1 MQGRP
6 RLTEQQKADKPKNK
20 VYPPVMCQHG
30 KRKYRCAECGG
41 IGLCEHGRQKDQC
54 AICRTG
60 TYFCIVTGKAKKDCR
75 HCKDIKEIV
84 KSIKKYDD
92 KRRQQNMSHSSVTLK
107 DLDHIRP
114 ISRRSAFADERLDMQ
129 YDSDLDFP
137 FQEVSSDEDESTFV
151 SAPGAAPGLAQGSAQ
166 GAFFLD
172 DVPNPTVFS
181 SHDNHDPE
189 NQGGRKRKKRIT
201 RRLRRKHNTKK
212 KNKMIKRKVTKLSR
226 KNKHK

>member
-6 RLTEQQKADKPKNK
+6 RLTEQQKADKPKK
-20 VYPPVMCQHG
+20 VYPPVMCHHG
-30 KRKYRCAECGG
+30 KRKYRCPECGG

-84 KSIKKYDD
+84 KSIKKDD
-92 KRRQQNMSHSSVTLK
+92 KQNMSRSSVTLK

-137 FQEVSSDEDESTFV
+137 FQSDEDESAFV
-151 SAPGAAPGLAQGSAQ
+151 SAPGAAPGSAQGSAQ
-166 GAFFLD
+166 GTAQGTAFFFD
-172 DVPNPTVFS
+172 DVPEDPTEFLRY
-181 SHDNHDPE
+181 DE

>member
-6 RLTEQQKADKPKNK
+6 RLTEQQKADKPNK
-20 VYPPVMCQHG
+20 VYPPVMCHHG

-84 KSIKKYDD
+84 KSIKKDD
-92 KRRQQNMSHSSVTLK
+92 KQNMSHSSVTLK

-137 FQEVSSDEDESTFV
+137 FQEVSSDESAFV
-151 SAPGAAPGLAQGSAQ
+151 SAQGSAPGSAQ
-166 GAFFLD
+166 GAAQGAFFFD
-172 DVPNPTVFS
+172 DVPEDPTEFLRY
-181 SHDNHDPE
+181 DE
-189 NQGGRKRKKRIT
+189 NQGGRKRKERFT
-201 RRLRRKHNTKK
+201 RRLRRNHNTKK
-212 KNKMIKRKVTKLSR
+212 KNKMIKRKVTKRSR

>member
-6 RLTEQQKADKPKNK
+6 RLTEQQKADKPKK
-20 VYPPVMCQHG
+20 VYPPVMCHHG

-75 HCKDIKEIV
+75 HCKDIKEVV
-84 KSIKKYDD
+84 KSIKKDDD
-92 KRRQQNMSHSSVTLK
+92 KRRQQNMSHGSVTLK

-137 FQEVSSDEDESTFV
+137 FQEVSSDESAFV
-151 SAPGAAPGLAQGSAQ
+151 SAPGSAQGAAQ
-166 GAFFLD
+166 GAFFFD
-172 DVPNPTVFS
+172 DVPEDPTEFLRY
-181 SHDNHDPE
+181 DE
-189 NQGGRKRKKRIT
+189 NQGGRKRKKRFT
-201 RRLRRKHNTKK
+201 RRLRRNRNTKK
-212 KNKMIKRKVTKLSR
+212 KNKMIKRKVTKRSR